1 METLERILIVDDNL
15 TNRRILVGSLGKV
28 GYAVKEAVDGIQA
41 LELTED
47 WAPDLIL
54 LDVNMPGLDGFEVCE
69 LLKANARHA
78 AVPVIFLTALNT
90 PEDVERAFS
99 VGGSD
104 YVTKPFHLSEVKA
117 RALVHLRLRRAEREL
132 VQAHKD
138 LLQTKKLES
147 LTRLTNGI
155 AHELHTPIQFVG
167 DNLRFLGKTFL
178 DATKLLL
185 GAQKLAKRA
194 RDCPACTGA
203 GAELELAYEEFDV
216 DFMAAEIP
224 AAVEQSLGGLERMGV
239 IIEGLKEST
248 RSSGESK
255 RAVAVAEIID
265 GAVASSR
272 PEWEGVAELE
282 ACLDPDLVAISCQPE
297 SLVRVLHQLILNAA
311 QAIAW
316 AADAGSGAKGKIT
329 VSTRLDGDTAEL
341 AVRDT
346 GPGIP
351 EEIRDRVFD
360 PFFTTRD
367 VGQGTGNGL
376 CIARRTVV
384 GGHQGTLEFRT
395 EVGVGTTFVVRIPIA
410 VGEQH
415 IAA

>member
-1 METLERILIVDDNL
+1 METPERILIVDDNP
-15 TNRRILVGSLGKV
+15 TNRRVLVGSLGKV

-41 LELTED
+41 LELAED

-117 RALVHLRLRRAEREL
+117 RTLVHLRLRRAEREL

-167 DNLRFLGKTFL
+167 DNLRFLGETFL
-178 DATKLLL
+178 GVTKLLL
-185 GAQKLAKRA
+185 GAQTLAKSA

-203 GAELELAYEEFDV
+203 GAELENACEELDL
-216 DFMAAEIP
+216 DFMVAEIP
-224 AAVEQSLGGLERMGV
+224 AAVEQSLGGLQRMGD
-239 IIEGLKEST
+239 IIEALKEST
-248 RSSGESK
+248 NSSGESK
-255 RAVAVAEIID
+255 RTVAVAEIIE

-282 ACLDPDLVAISCQPE
+282 TSLDPHLAVLLCQPE
-297 SLVRVLHQLILNAA
+297 NLVRVLHQLIQNAA
-311 QAIAW
+311 QAIAC
-316 AADAGSGAKGKIT
+316 AADAGPSAKGRIT
-329 VSTRLDGDTAEL
+329 VSTRLDGATAEL
-341 AVRDT
+341 AVSDT

-351 EEIRDRVFD
+351 DEIRERVFD

-376 CIARRTVV
+376 CIARRMVV
-384 GGHQGTLEFRT
+384 GGHQGTLDFRT
-395 EVGVGTTFVVRIPIA
+395 EVGVGTTFVIRIPIA
-410 VGEQH
+410 AGEQPV
-415 IAA
+415 AA